1 MNSYRPQIRP
11 TQMAIP
17 ISRGFTLA
25 ELLVV
30 LLIIGVLVGGS
41 VVAFGNRKDKAQML
55 QGAKQLAS
63 ALQWAASESRLH
75 HAAYRVVLDDTVK
88 HFRIERA
95 IGYPAAGTESSEVF
109 QPLAGRPGQWIELP
123 TAVQTIQLVDDAGN
137 FLLTPS
143 LFEFRAEHAGFSGII
158 ELVGKQES
166 VLIEVLQGSVR
177 IYEKQVVPN
186 S

>member
-1 MNSYRPQIRP
+1 MNTYCPQIHPDRLATP
-11 TQMAIP
+11 A
-17 ISRGFTLA
+17 SRGFTLA

-41 VVAFGNRKDKAQML
+41 VVAFGSRRDKTQML
-55 QGAKQLAS
+55 YGAKQLAS

-75 HAAYRVVLDDTVK
+75 HAAYRVVLDDTAK
-88 HFRIERA
+88 HFRIERT
-95 IGYPAAGTESSEVF
+95 IGYPAVGIESSEVF

-123 TAVQTIQLVDDAGN
+123 AAIQAIQLVDDAGN

-177 IYEKQVVPN
+177 VYEKQVVPN